1 MSKFMSL
8 LAGAAFFASVGLA
21 SAAEPV
27 ALNDTQMDQVAAG
40 AFNFLSTNI
49 AIVGQNAQSAAF
61 AGNSFVNI
69 GTVSVAGSQASNSAI
84 VTQF

>member
-1 MSKFMSL
+1 MSKLLSL
-8 LAGAAFFASVGLA
+8 LAGATLLGSVAIA

-27 ALNDTQMDQVAAG
+27 ALSDAQMDRVAAG

-49 AIVGQNAQSAAF
+49 AIVGQNAQSAAY
-61 AGNSFVNI
+61 AGNSLVNI
-69 GTVSVAGSQASNSAI
+69 GTVSVAGSSASNSAT